1 MSKTEGV
8 SSAEYL
14 DPMLL
19 ATELK
24 RTDADEKELYGLR
37 TSSLMWKV
45 LSSIKDNNTFS
56 TRNFGNTENGHDWSK
71 FKNGDHKDHEE
82 KFHESKDGEKSKSTV
97 RIERNDDFRRKHFRR
112 ARPRYAQI
120 TR

>member
-1 MSKTEGV
+1 MFKTEGI

-24 RTDADEKELYGLR
+24 RTDTDEKELYGLR
-37 TSSLMWKV
+37 KSSLMWKV

-56 TRNFGNTENGHDWSK
+56 SRNLGNAENGYDWSK
-71 FKNGDHKDHEE
+71 FRSADHKNREE
-82 KFHESKDGEKSKSTV
+82 KIHEGRNSETSKSTV
-97 RIERNDDFRRKHFRR
+97 RIERNDDLRRKHSRR
-112 ARPRYAQI
+112 PRPRYAQT